1 MKIIQL
7 GAALTTAALV
17 ALGGVQESAKPK
29 APRVGDALPGFRLND
44 QQGRAVSIGGKNENW
59 TVVAFFPK
67 AMTPG

>member
-7 GAALTTAALV
+7 GAVLTTAALV
-17 ALGGVQESAKPK
+17 AFGAAQKDESPK
-29 APRVGDALPGFRLND
+29 VGDAAPTFRLND
-44 QQGRAVSIGGKNENW
+44 QQGRAVSIGGESETW

>member
-17 ALGGVQESAKPK
+17 VLGGVQEGGKPK
-29 APRVGDALPGFRLND
+29 APRVGDAAPTFRLND
-44 QQGRAVSIGGKNENW
+44 QQGRAVSIGGKSEHW